1 MATSIVLAHPSNL
14 ACETLSR
21 GLSGCRGKFHV
32 LGWAVDATE
41 ALKLVIDHHP
51 DVALITAAL
60 QDGPEAGF
68 KVLRELRISRHST
81 PVIVLVD
88 SSEQHVVLHAFSA
101 GAKGVLFKTDGFSV
115 VCKCIRCVHAGQIWA
130 SSGQMQIIVEALA
143 ERGPLSVLD
152 VEGRPLLTKR
162 EEAIVRM
169 VAEGLPNL
177 QVSSA
182 LRLSPHTVKNHLFHI
197 YEKLGVSN
205 RVELILYALSS
216 SSRRATSQPPTGSA

>member
-1 MATSIVLAHPSNL
+1 MATSLVLALSSNL
-14 ACETLSR
+14 ACETLCR
-21 GLSGCRGKFHV
+21 GLSGCRGKFDV

-41 ALKLVIDHHP
+41 ALKKITDHHP
-51 DVALITAAL
+51 DVALIGAVL
-60 QDGPEAGF
+60 QDGPKAGF
-68 KVLRELRISRHST
+68 KVLRELRVSRHPTS
-81 PVIVLVD
+81 VIMLLD
-88 SSEQHVVLHAFSA
+88 RSDQDVVVHAFSA

-115 VCKCIRCVHAGQIWA
+115 VCKCIRSVHAGQIWA
-130 SSGQMQIIVEALA
+130 SSGQVQFIVEALA

-152 VEGRPLLTKR
+152 VKGRPLLTKR

-177 QVSSA
+177 QISSA

-216 SSRRATSQPPTGSA
+216 SRTTPQPPSASA